1 MDVVLFIARLL
12 LAAVFF
18 VAGFAKLAD
27 LPGSRQALRDFG
39 VPAVLANPSGVLLPL
54 AEIAVAVAL
63 IPSASAWWGALGALA
78 LLLLFVAGISYNLAR
93 GRTPDCHCF
102 GQIHSSP
109 AGWPT
114 LIRNLLLAAIAGFVV
129 GFGRTNAGPDVLSW
143 FTSLAV
149 AQRIELVAGV
159 IVVALLALESW
170 VLFQAMKQQG
180 RLLLRLEVLE
190 ARLAGAGIASL
201 SESAG
206 GTAFRGLPVGSQA
219 PTFSLS
225 GLHGETITLDALRA
239 PGKPIVLVFSDP
251 GCGPCIA
258 LLPEAGRWQR
268 DYASKLI
275 LVVISRGTPED
286 NRAKTAGSGI
296 TQVLLQQDRE
306 VAESYQVAGTPS
318 AVLIRTDGTIATP
331 LAEGA
336 DNIRGLVAGAIG
348 LPVLRSL
355 PISAALQGNGGAALS
370 AQPSGQKVG
379 ERAPEFTLPD
389 LSGKQVSL
397 ADFRGDP
404 TLALFW
410 NPGCGFCQR
419 MLDDLKAWE
428 AKPSEGAP
436 RLLVVSTGSVEENK
450 AMGLRSPILLDQ
462 GFSVG
467 NLFGANGTPM
477 AVLVDAEGNIA
488 SEVAAGAPDVL
499 ALARSS
505 KDLARS

>member
-12 LAAVFF
+12 LAAVFI

-39 VPAVLANPSGVLLPL
+39 VPAVLANPFGVLLPL

-114 LIRNLLLAAIAGFVV
+114 LIRNLLLAAVAGFVV
-129 GFGRTNAGPDVLSW
+129 GFGHTSAGTDVLSW

-149 AQRIELVAGV
+149 AQRIELVVGV

-170 VLFQAMKQQG
+170 VLFQTMKQQG

-190 ARLAGAGIASL
+190 ARLTEAGIAS
-201 SESAG
+201 AG
-206 GTAFRGLPVGSQA
+206 GTTAFRGLPVGSQA

-225 GLHGETITLDALRA
+225 GLHRETITLDALRA

-251 GCGPCIA
+251 GCGPCTA
-258 LLPEAGRWQR
+258 LLPEVGRWQR

-275 LVVISRGTPED
+275 LVLISRGTPED
-286 NRAKTAGSGI
+286 NRAKTADSGI

-355 PISAALQGNGGAALS
+355 PISAALQGNGNGGAALS
-370 AQPSGQKVG
+370 AQPIGPKVG

-428 AKPSEGAP
+428 EKPSEGAP

-450 AMGLRSPILLDQ
+450 AMGLRSPVLLDQ

-505 KDLARS
+505 KDPARS